1 MAPRDAA
8 GRRLRAARERAPDP
22 ESLARVGLGATILL
36 AGGHKLLA
44 PAAWTV
50 YVADWLVPWLVVS
63 PTAFVLINGWL
74 EVAFGLA
81 ILLDRHTAVA
91 AGVVA
96 VSLTATVAYLG
107 LVWALSGRFG
117 DVLVR
122 DVGLAALAWV
132 VVIEATRPR
141 SGGP

>member
-1 MAPRDAA
+1 MASRDAA
-8 GRRLRAARERAPDP
+8 GRRLRAAGRRAPDP
-22 ESLARVGLGATILL
+22 DSVARAGLGAAILL
-36 AGGHKLLA
+36 AGVHKLLD

-63 PTAFVLINGWL
+63 PTAFMIANGWL

-81 ILLDRHTAVA
+81 ILLDRYTPVA

-107 LVWALSGRFG
+107 IVWALSGQFG
-117 DVLVR
+117 DVLAR
-122 DVGLAALAWV
+122 DVGLAALAWAV
-132 VVIEATRPR
+132 AIEAARARPA
-141 SGGP
+141 GA